1 MSQRLKIKDL
11 IPHKDND
18 FFFDDINGDAWDEF
32 VESIKTSGVI
42 EPIVVTQEKV
52 IISGHQRVRACKFL
66 GIEEIEAEVRIVD
79 TDDEILKQLIETNIR
94 QRGIGNTNPVKFGR
108 CIKELERIYGV
119 RIGSNN
125 KKGNNM
131 IGDQNNS
138 ADQITQED
146 LASQL
151 GISPDTLRNY
161 KQLADMIPEIQD
173 LVETGIVTPTT
184 ARAIV
189 KKLPEFQ
196 QKELAKQFA
205 EKMEKVTQ
213 KEAEEEIARLNARIT
228 DLATSK
234 SQREKFAEQKAKRF
248 KAETET
254 LKARIKELE
263 EADPEIVEKEVYP
276 EDYSSNA
283 EQLELLKQQMI
294 VNAKIELAD
303 FVKKYMDY
311 VDVKALIKRTL
322 ETL

>member
-1 MSQRLKIKDL
+1 MTEEQLAS
-11 IPHKDND
+11 
-18 FFFDDINGDAWDEF
+18 
-32 VESIKTSGVI
+32 SIG
-42 EPIVVTQEKV
+42 
-52 IISGHQRVRACKFL
+52 IS
-66 GIEEIEAEVRIVD
+66 VD
-79 TDDEILKQLIETNIR
+79 TMENY
-94 QRGIGNTNPVKFGR
+94 
-108 CIKELERIYGV
+108 IKL
-119 RIGSNN
+119 S
-125 KKGNNM
+125 K
-131 IGDQNNS
+131 
-138 ADQITQED
+138 
-146 LASQL
+146 
-151 GISPDTLRNY
+151 
-161 KQLADMIPEIQD
+161 MIPEIQD

-234 SQREKFAEQKAKRF
+234 SQREKFAEQKAERF

-263 EADPEIVEKEVYP
+263 KADPEIVEKEVYP
-276 EDYSSNA
+276 KDYDSNA

>member
-18 FFFDDINGDAWDEF
+18 FFFDDIKGDAWDEF

-108 CIKELERIYGV
+108 CLKELDRIYGV
-119 RIGSNN
+119 YQGNHIGENP
-125 KKGNNM
+125 
-131 IGDQNNS
+131 NNS
-138 ADQITQED
+138 DSKTQQQIAES
-146 LASQL
+146 LN
-151 GISPDTLRNY
+151 ISVDTYRNY
-161 KQLADMIPEIQD
+161 EKLTEMIPEIQD

-234 SQREKFAEQKAKRF
+234 SQREKFAEQKAERF

-276 EDYSSNA
+276 KDYDSNA